1 MELEGLTARE
11 SFVGE
16 LAPYVPEEVTALGF
30 GIEKRLVLFGG
41 EREVTIDFSAVEAQ
55 VKLPPRR
62 IIGCGGQKLRFQ
74 RRPVHFQFCLIPD
87 RAHDSK
93 IVGTISWRWLGP
105 HAASVAGGLAGN
117 RFHGSNSAIRWM
129 G

>member
-1 MELEGLTARE
+1 LELEGLTAGE
-11 SFVGE
+11 AFVGE
-16 LAPYVPEEVTALGF
+16 LIPNVAEEVLALGF
-30 GIEKRLVLFGG
+30 GVEKLLILFGG
-41 EREVTIDFSAVEAQ
+41 EGKVTIDFSAVEAQ

-62 IIGCGGQKLRFQ
+62 VIGRSGQKLRFQ
-74 RRPVHFQFCLIPD
+74 RRPVHFQVCPIPD

-93 IVGTISWRWLGP
+93 IVGTISLRWLGP
-105 HAASVAGGLAGN
+105 HAASVAVGLAGN